1 MDKIIE
7 YKLTGGGKPDD
18 LAEAVNQLIGE
29 GFEPF
34 GNVIQHANVLF
45 QPMIKRAQDATPREP
60 R

>member
-1 MDKIIE
+1 MEKIIE

-18 LAEAVNQLIGE
+18 LAEAVNQLIRD

-34 GNVIQHANVLF
+34 GNVVQHANVLF
-45 QPMIKRAQDATPREP
+45 QPMVKRSSDVTAREA